1 MPKHLQFAYTILREA
16 MLPNEKCNIEPKIRQ
31 IVDRMKR
38 AKIID
43 KSTTGDLSKRLEI
56 IWKYIEP
63 TYKKLLEEDIKENK
77 ENNKGK
83 NDGDN
88 KK

>member
-1 MPKHLQFAYTILREA
+1 MPRHLQFAYTILREA
-16 MLPNEKCNIEPKIRQ
+16 MLPNEKCNIEPRIRQ
-31 IVDRMKR
+31 VVDRMKR
-38 AKIID
+38 AKVID

-63 TYKKLLEEDIKENK
+63 TYRKLLEEDIKENK
-77 ENNKGK
+77 ENKKGG
-83 NDGDN
+83 ND

>member
-1 MPKHLQFAYTILREA
+1 MPKHLQFADTILREA

-38 AKIID
+38 AKVID
-43 KSTTGDLSKRLEI
+43 KSTTGDLSERLEI

-77 ENNKGK
+77 KDKKDGNDGK
-83 NDGDN
+83 N